1 MFEQKD
7 NSETQ
12 ISIFNRE
19 KKKEKGKG
27 GLARGKW
34 PKVG

>member
-19 KKKEKGKG
+19 KKKEKGVKQG
-27 GLARGKW
+27 FYGNETT
-34 PKVG
+34 